1 MRLIMKILLVEDDL
15 ATRDLLVF
23 HLTAARYTVE
33 QAADGITARELAA
46 LWNYDLILLDVN
58 IPRLDGLSLCRWLRR
73 QGMSTPILMLTA
85 QAGDEDVITG
95 LDAGADDYV
104 TKPFEVSQVLA
115 RIRALLRRGARATTI
130 PSLVWG
136 QLRLDPT
143 LAQVTYYGQVVP
155 LTPKEY
161 SLLELFLR
169 HPQRVFSR
177 STILDHLWTIDD
189 SPTEGAVTNLVK
201 DLRNRLKRSGVVENV
216 IQTVYGLGYRLR
228 DLPPALAAAPPAG
241 ENGASDSSGADKSN
255 GSQASVQHKQMVQP
269 KQRQGATAVMVA
281 PGKVTA
287 AQSLEAIATRFQASL
302 QARLALVEAA
312 VRSLQA
318 GNLPPQQRV
327 IAQDEAH
334 RLAGGLGTFGYEDG
348 STHARQIERLLGD
361 RDLQGEQI
369 DQLSRSL
376 LALKQAL
383 TLSKPPEQAP
393 EQLPDLAATRP
404 ASMAPAA
411 RHRGVALSV
420 EPELLNRLQADAA
433 DWGWHLDRA
442 TSLTE
447 LMQVLA
453 QGQAE
458 AVVITLDQG
467 LALAEKLAPLREV
480 KHRYPRLPVMVLT
493 CHESLEERVQ
503 VARLQG
509 DRYLVA
515 PATPR
520 QVFDCLDQLLPDA
533 QTPESQVMVVD
544 NDPVTCAAITELLTP
559 WGLQVTELDDPSQFW
574 EVLRQTQPDLLLLAL
589 EMPTFS
595 GIDLCQVVRQ
605 DSRFGNLP
613 ILMVAAHPDTVTV
626 RQVFEAGGDDLIGK
640 PIVGPELVT
649 RVLSRIE
656 RSRLRQQIEQMRHQQ
671 ALYWDQQNTTD
682 PLTQVANGPHFDA
695 FLRQQWERHCQDQ
708 APISLI
714 LCSPDHL
721 RTYYQIYGQQ
731 AGDVALRRIART
743 LYRTVNP
750 NIDLV
755 ARCGDD
761 EFAVVLPNTNLDGA
775 LRVVSRMQQAVSD
788 LKIPCPAAPV
798 EHITISLGIG
808 GTTPT
813 KTLSSD
819 HLLKTAD
826 QALQDAK
833 VRGGN
838 TFCLYPMCS

>member
-1 MRLIMKILLVEDDL
+1 MKILLVEDDPS
-15 ATRDLLVF
+15 TQELLVF

-33 QAADGITARELAA
+33 QAVDGIIAQELAA
-46 LWNYDLILLDVN
+46 LWNYDLIVLDVN
-58 IPRLDGLSLCRWLRR
+58 IPRLDGISLCRHLRG
-73 QGMSTPILMLTA
+73 QGVSTPILMLTA
-85 QAGDEDVITG
+85 QADDKDVITG

-136 QLRLDPT
+136 QLCLDPT
-143 LAQVTYYGQVVP
+143 LAQVTYSGQVVP

-228 DLPPALAAAPPAG
+228 DMPPSLVGLETATAEHSNTNGSYGANGSAPDERLEPALVTTP
-241 ENGASDSSGADKSN
+241 KS
-255 GSQASVQHKQMVQP
+255 KP
-269 KQRQGATAVMVA
+269 
-281 PGKVTA
+281 
-287 AQSLEAIATRFQASL
+287 LEAIAARFQASI
-302 QARLALVEAA
+302 QQRLAVVEAA

-318 GNLPPQQRV
+318 GDLPPQQRA

-334 RLAGGLGTFGYEDG
+334 RLAGGLGTFGYDEG
-348 STHARQIERLLGD
+348 STHARQIEQLLGD
-361 RDLQGEQI
+361 RPLPAAEV
-369 DQLSRSL
+369 DQLSRHL
-376 LALKQAL
+376 LDLKQILALAPKPLPAEPAQAI
-383 TLSKPPEQAP
+383 AP
-393 EQLPDLAATRP
+393 LI
-404 ASMAPAA
+404 
-411 RHRGVALSV
+411 RHRGAALAVA
-420 EPELLNRLQADAA
+420 PKLLHRLQVDAA
-433 DWGWHLDRA
+433 GHGWHLDGA
-442 TSLTE
+442 TSLSE
-447 LMQVLA
+447 LLQTLS
-453 QGQAE
+453 QGRVE
-458 AVVITLDQG
+458 AVVLTLDQS
-467 LALAEKLAPLREV
+467 APLAEKLAPLREV
-480 KHRYPRLPVMVLT
+480 KHRFPQLPVLVLT
-493 CHESLEERVQ
+493 CHDSLEERVQ

-515 PATPR
+515 PATPS
-520 QVFDCLDQLLPDA
+520 QIFDTLDHLLPETQA
-533 QTPESQVMVVD
+533 PESQVMVVD
-544 NDPVTCAAITELLTP
+544 NDPITRGVITELLTP
-559 WGLQVTELDDPSQFW
+559 WGLQVTELGDPSQFW
-574 EVLRQTQPDLLLLAL
+574 EVLRQTQPALLLLAL

-626 RQVFEAGGDDLIGK
+626 RQVFEMGADDLIGK

-656 RSRLRQQIEQMRHQQ
+656 RSRLRQQIEQMRHRQ
-671 ALYWDQQNTTD
+671 ALYWAQQETTD
-682 PLTQVANGPHFDA
+682 PLTQVANSLHFDA
-695 FLRQQWERHCQDQ
+695 FLQQQWERHCQDQ

-714 LCSPDHL
+714 LCSPDSL

-731 AGDVALRRIART
+731 AGDAALRRIART
-743 LYRTVNP
+743 LHRTINP

-761 EFAVVLPNTNLDGA
+761 EFAIVLPNTNLDGA
-775 LRVVSRMQQAVSD
+775 LRVVSRMQQAVTD
-788 LKIPCPAAPV
+788 LKIPQPAPDGGDY
-798 EHITISLGIG
+798 ITLSLGIG

-813 KTLSSD
+813 GNLSSD
-819 HLLKTAD
+819 LLLKTAD
-826 QALQDAK
+826 QALKDAK
-833 VRGGN
+833 ARGGN
-838 TFCLYPMCS
+838 TFCLYPMC

>member
-1 MRLIMKILLVEDDL
+1 MKILLVEDDL

-33 QAADGITARELAA
+33 QAADGMTARELAD

-58 IPRLDGLSLCRWLRR
+58 IPRIDGISLCRQLRAR
-73 QGMSTPILMLTA
+73 GISTPVLMLTG
-85 QAGDEDVITG
+85 QAEDEDVVTG

-130 PSLVWG
+130 TSLVWG
-136 QLRLDPT
+136 PICLDPT
-143 LAQVTYYGQVVP
+143 LAQVTYIDQVVP

-228 DLPPALAAAPPAG
+228 DLPPGLAEP
-241 ENGASDSSGADKSN
+241 EGAVVQLGTTGTSGSN
-255 GSQASVQHKQMVQP
+255 GSSPEPGPDLIPTGSSAVPQALELI
-269 KQRQGATAVMVA
+269 
-281 PGKVTA
+281 A
-287 AQSLEAIATRFQASL
+287 ARFQTSL
-302 QARLALVEAA
+302 QSRLALVEAA

-318 GNLPPQQRV
+318 GALPPQQRA
-327 IAQDEAH
+327 IARDEAH
-334 RLAGGLGTFGYEDG
+334 RLAGGLGTFGYEEG
-348 STHARQIERLLGD
+348 STYARQIELLLAQHP
-361 RDLQGEQI
+361 LQTEQV
-369 DQLSRSL
+369 DHLSQAL
-376 LALKQAL
+376 LALKQTL
-383 TLSKPPEQAP
+383 TLTPQLSKTLPEPAA
-393 EQLPDLAATRP
+393 DLARG
-404 ASMAPAA
+404 A
-411 RHRGVALSV
+411 RHRGLVLSV
-420 EPELLNRLQADAA
+420 EAALFERLQAEAPGR
-433 DWGWHLDRA
+433 GWHIDRVTTLSDLLPA
-442 TSLTE
+442 
-447 LMQVLA
+447 LA
-453 QGQAE
+453 QEKAE
-458 AVVITLDQG
+458 AVVITLDHG
-467 LALAEKLAPLREV
+467 AALAEKLAPLREI
-480 KHRYPRLPVMVLT
+480 KQSYPQLPVLVLT
-493 CHESLEERVQ
+493 HRDSLEERVQ
-503 VARLQG
+503 VARLRG

-515 PATPR
+515 PATPH
-520 QVFDCLDQLLPDA
+520 QVFDSLDQIL
-533 QTPESQVMVVD
+533 PESQAPEARVMVVD
-544 NDPVTCAAITELLTP
+544 NDPVTLRAINELLTP
-559 WGLQVTELDDPSQFW
+559 WGLQVIELAEPSQFW
-574 EVLRQTQPDLLLLAL
+574 EVLRQTQPDLLLLAM

-626 RQVFEAGGDDLIGK
+626 RQVFEVGGDDLIGK

-656 RSRLRQQIEQMRHQQ
+656 RSRLRQQIEQMCHRQ

-682 PLTQVANGPHFDA
+682 PLTQVANSLHFDA
-695 FLRQQWERHCQDQ
+695 FLQQQWERHCQDK

-721 RTYYQIYGQQ
+721 KTYYQVYGQQ
-731 AGDVALRRIART
+731 AGDTALRRIART
-743 LYRTVNP
+743 LHHTINP

-761 EFAVVLPNTNLDGA
+761 EFSVVLPNTNLDGA
-775 LRVVSRMQQAVSD
+775 LRVVSRLQQAVAD
-788 LKIPCPAAPV
+788 LKIPRPGVAAGD
-798 EHITISLGIG
+798 HITLSLGIG

-813 KTLSSD
+813 ASLSSD

-826 QALQDAK
+826 QALRDAK
-833 VRGGN
+833 ARGGN
-838 TFCLYPMCS
+838 TFCLYPTC

>member
-1 MRLIMKILLVEDDL
+1 MKILLVEDDPSTQELL
-15 ATRDLLVF
+15 AF

-33 QAADGITARELAA
+33 QAVDGIIAQELAA
-46 LWNYDLILLDVN
+46 LWNYDLIVLDVN
-58 IPRLDGLSLCRWLRR
+58 IPRLDGISLCRHLRGQR
-73 QGMSTPILMLTA
+73 VSTPILMLTA

-115 RIRALLRRGARATTI
+115 RIRALLRRGVRATTI
-130 PSLVWG
+130 PSLTWG
-136 QLRLDPT
+136 QLCLDPT
-143 LAQVTYYGQVVP
+143 LAQVTYSGQVVP

-201 DLRNRLKRSGVVENV
+201 DLRNRLKRSGVIENV

-228 DLPPALAAAPPAG
+228 DLPPSLVGLETATTEHSSPNGAQGANGSAPVERLEPALATTP
-241 ENGASDSSGADKSN
+241 KSN
-255 GSQASVQHKQMVQP
+255 P
-269 KQRQGATAVMVA
+269 
-281 PGKVTA
+281 
-287 AQSLEAIATRFQASL
+287 LEAIAARFQASI
-302 QARLALVEAA
+302 QQRLAVVEAA

-318 GNLPPQQRV
+318 GELPSQQRA

-334 RLAGGLGTFGYEDG
+334 RLAGGLGTFGYDEG
-348 STHARQIERLLGD
+348 STHARQIEQLLGD
-361 RDLQGEQI
+361 RPLQTTEVN
-369 DQLSRSL
+369 QLSRHL
-376 LALKQAL
+376 LDLKQTLALAPKPLEPAQAIASL
-383 TLSKPPEQAP
+383 T
-393 EQLPDLAATRP
+393 
-404 ASMAPAA
+404 
-411 RHRGVALSV
+411 RHWGVALAV
-420 EPELLNRLQADAA
+420 EPKLLNQLQIDAA
-433 DWGWHLDRA
+433 SHGWHLDGA
-442 TSLTE
+442 ASLSE
-447 LMQVLA
+447 LLQALA
-453 QGQAE
+453 QGRAE
-458 AVVITLDQG
+458 AVILTLDQS
-467 LALAEKLAPLREV
+467 APLAEKLAPLREV
-480 KHRYPRLPVMVLT
+480 KHRFPQLPVLVLT
-493 CHESLEERVQ
+493 CHDSLEERVQ

-515 PATPR
+515 PATPN
-520 QVFDCLDQLLPDA
+520 QIFDTLDHLLPTTQA
-533 QTPESQVMVVD
+533 PESQVMVVD
-544 NDPVTCAAITELLTP
+544 NDPVTRGAITELLTP
-559 WGLQVTELDDPSQFW
+559 WGLQVTELGDPSQFW
-574 EVLRQTQPDLLLLAL
+574 EVLRQAQPDLLLLAL

-626 RQVFEAGGDDLIGK
+626 RQVFEMGADDLIGK

-656 RSRLRQQIEQMRHQQ
+656 RSRLRQQIEQMRHRQ
-671 ALYWDQQNTTD
+671 ALYWAQQDTTD
-682 PLTQVANGPHFDA
+682 PLTQVANSLHFDA
-695 FLRQQWERHCQDQ
+695 FLQQQWERHCQDQ

-714 LCSPDHL
+714 LCSPDSL

-731 AGDVALRRIART
+731 AGDAALRRIART
-743 LYRTVNP
+743 LHRTINP

-761 EFAVVLPNTNLDGA
+761 EFAIVLPNTNLDGA
-775 LRVVSRMQQAVSD
+775 LRVVSRLQQAVTD
-788 LKIPCPAAPV
+788 LKIPQPTPAGGDY
-798 EHITISLGIG
+798 ITLSLGIG

-813 KTLSSD
+813 GSLSSD
-819 HLLKTAD
+819 LLLKTAD
-826 QALQDAK
+826 QALKDAK

-838 TFCLYPMCS
+838 TFCLYPMC

>member
-1 MRLIMKILLVEDDL
+1 MKILLVEDDPS
-15 ATRDLLVF
+15 TRELLVF

-33 QAADGITARELAA
+33 QASDGMIAQELAA
-46 LWNYDLILLDVN
+46 LWNYDLVVLDVN
-58 IPRLDGLSLCRWLRR
+58 LPRLDGLSLCRHLRD
-73 QGMSTPILMLTA
+73 QGVSTPILMITA
-85 QAGDEDVITG
+85 QAEDEDVVTG

-136 QLRLDPT
+136 QLCLDPT
-143 LAQVTYYGQVVP
+143 LAQVTYGGQVVP

-228 DLPPALAAAPPAG
+228 DLPPSLVNRDAAVAESANHSG
-241 ENGASDSSGADKSN
+241 TDEFNGSSSGVASGASVA
-255 GSQASVQHKQMVQP
+255 QALP
-269 KQRQGATAVMVA
+269 ATA
-281 PGKVTA
+281 PKNQTLETIA
-287 AQSLEAIATRFQASL
+287 ARFQASI
-302 QARLALVEAA
+302 QQRLAVVEAA

-318 GNLPPQQRV
+318 GNLPPQQQA

-334 RLAGGLGTFGYEDG
+334 RLAGGLGTFGYDEG
-348 STHARQIERLLGD
+348 STYARQIEQLLSD
-361 RDLQGEQI
+361 RPLPTAAVDR
-369 DQLSRSL
+369 LSRCL
-376 LALKQAL
+376 LDLKQTLALAPRPL
-383 TLSKPPEQAP
+383 PPESAAS
-393 EQLPDLAATRP
+393 LP
-404 ASMAPAA
+404 
-411 RHRGVALSV
+411 RHRGAVLSG
-420 EPELLNRLQADAA
+420 ELELLTSLQADAA
-433 DWGWHLDRA
+433 SHGWHLDGANR
-442 TSLTE
+442 LGE
-447 LMQVLA
+447 LMQILA
-453 QGQAE
+453 QGSAE
-458 AVVITLDQG
+458 AVVLTLDQG
-467 LALAEKLAPLREV
+467 APLAEKLAPLREV
-480 KHRYPRLPVMVLT
+480 KHRFPQLPVLVLT
-493 CHESLEERVQ
+493 CRDSLEERVQ

-515 PATPR
+515 PATAA
-520 QVFDCLDQLLPDA
+520 QIFDTLNHLLPET
-533 QTPESQVMVVD
+533 QTPESRVMVVD
-544 NDPVTCAAITELLTP
+544 NDPITRSAIAELLTP
-559 WGLQVTELDDPSQFW
+559 WGLQVTGLGDPSQFW
-574 EVLRQTQPDLLLLAL
+574 EVLRQVQPDLLLLAL

-613 ILMVAAHPDTVTV
+613 ILMVAAHPDNVTV
-626 RQVFEAGGDDLIGK
+626 HQVFEMGADDLIGK

-656 RSRLRQQIEQMRHQQ
+656 RSRLRQQIEQMRHHQ
-671 ALYWDQQNTTD
+671 ALYWAQQETVD
-682 PLTQVANGPHFDA
+682 PLTQVANGLHFDA

-714 LCSPDHL
+714 LCSPDSL
-721 RTYYQIYGQQ
+721 RPYYQIYGQQ
-731 AGDVALRRIART
+731 AGDAALRRIART
-743 LYRTVNP
+743 LYRTINP

-761 EFAVVLPNTNLDGA
+761 EFAIVLPNTNLDGA
-775 LRVVSRMQQAVSD
+775 LRVVSRMQQAVTD
-788 LKIPCPAAPV
+788 LKIPRPTAASGDY
-798 EHITISLGIG
+798 ISLSLGIG

-813 KTLSSD
+813 GSLCSD
-819 HLLKTAD
+819 LLLKTAD
-826 QALQDAK
+826 QALKDAQA
-833 VRGGN
+833 RGGN
-838 TFCLYPMCS
+838 TFCLYPMC

>member
-1 MRLIMKILLVEDDL
+1 MKILLVEDDL

-33 QAADGITARELAA
+33 QAADGITAQELAA
-46 LWNYDLILLDVN
+46 LWNYDLILLDVK
-58 IPRLDGLSLCRWLRR
+58 IPRLDGIGLCRQLRQ
-73 QGMSTPILMLTA
+73 QGVTTPILMLTA
-85 QAGDEDVITG
+85 QAGDEDIVTG

-115 RIRALLRRGARATTI
+115 RIRALLRRGARAVMI

-136 QLRLDPT
+136 QLCLDPT
-143 LAQVTYYGQVVP
+143 LAQVTYDGQVVP

-228 DLPPALAAAPPAG
+228 DLPPTLVAAAPPAG
-241 ENGASDSSGADKSN
+241 DNNARGLNGANASDGASA
-255 GSQASVQHKQMVQP
+255 SAQLEQAQGTSV
-269 KQRQGATAVMVA
+269 AV
-281 PGKVTA
+281 A
-287 AQSLEAIATRFQASL
+287 ARRAAEPQALEAIAARFQASL

-348 STHARQIERLLGD
+348 STHARQIEHLLSD
-361 RDLQGEQI
+361 RNPLPQQI

-376 LALKQAL
+376 LALKQTLAL
-383 TLSKPPEQAP
+383 PPKPPERSS
-393 EQLPDLAATRP
+393 DLAANGTANSP
-404 ASMAPAA
+404 PAA
-411 RHRGVALSV
+411 RRRGVALSV

-433 DWGWHLDRA
+433 DWGWYLDRA
-442 TSLTE
+442 TSLAE

-453 QGQAE
+453 QGEAE
-458 AVVITLDQG
+458 AVVISLDQG
-467 LALAEKLAPLREV
+467 ATLAEKLAPLREV
-480 KHRYPRLPVMVLT
+480 KHRYPRLPVLVLT

-515 PATPR
+515 PASPR
-520 QVFDCLDQLLPDA
+520 QVFDSLDQLLPDV
-533 QTPESQVMVVD
+533 QTPESRVMVVD
-544 NDPVTCAAITELLTP
+544 NDSVTCAVITELLTP

-589 EMPTFS
+589 DMPTFS
-595 GIDLCQVVRQ
+595 GNDLCQVVRQ

-613 ILMVAAHPDTVTV
+613 ILMVAAHPDTVSV
-626 RQVFEAGGDDLIGK
+626 HQVFEAGGDDLIGK

-656 RSRLRQQIEQMRHQQ
+656 RSRLRQQIEQMRHRQ

-682 PLTQVANGPHFDA
+682 PLTQVANSPHFDA
-695 FLRQQWERHCQDQ
+695 FLQQQWDRHCQDQ

-755 ARCGDD
+755 ARCGDE

-788 LKIPCPAAPV
+788 LKIPCPAATAQHV
-798 EHITISLGIG
+798 SLSLGIG

-813 KTLSSD
+813 AALSSD

-833 VRGGN
+833 LRGGN
-838 TFCLYPMCS
+838 TFCLYPMC

>member
-1 MRLIMKILLVEDDL
+1 MKILLVEDDSS
-15 ATRDLLVF
+15 TRELLVF

-33 QAADGITARELAA
+33 QATDGVIAQELAA

-58 IPRLDGLSLCRWLRR
+58 IPRLDGISLCRHLRG
-73 QGMSTPILMLTA
+73 QGVSTPILMLTA
-85 QAGDEDVITG
+85 QAQDEDVITG

-130 PSLVWG
+130 PALVWA
-136 QLRLDPT
+136 QLCLDPT
-143 LAQVTYYGQVVP
+143 LAQVTYSGRVVP

-228 DLPPALAAAPPAG
+228 DLPPSLVELETATAEHG
-241 ENGASDSSGADKSN
+241 SHRGN
-255 GSQASVQHKQMVQP
+255 GSAPVGRPEQAW
-269 KQRQGATAVMVA
+269 
-281 PGKVTA
+281 VTA
-287 AQSLEAIATRFQASL
+287 PKSKPLEAIAARFQASI
-302 QARLALVEAA
+302 QQRLAVVEAA

-318 GNLPPQQRV
+318 GDLPPQQRA

-334 RLAGGLGTFGYEDG
+334 RLAGGLGTFGYDEG
-348 STHARQIERLLGD
+348 SIHARRIEQLLSD
-361 RDLQGEQI
+361 RPLQTAEV
-369 DQLSRSL
+369 DQLSRHL
-376 LALKQAL
+376 LDLKQTLALAPKPLSAEPAQAI
-383 TLSKPPEQAP
+383 AP
-393 EQLPDLAATRP
+393 L
-404 ASMAPAA
+404 A
-411 RHRGVALSV
+411 RHRGVALAV
-420 EPELLNRLQADAA
+420 EPKLLSQIQVDAA
-433 DWGWHLDRA
+433 SHGWHLDGA
-442 TSLTE
+442 TSLGE
-447 LMQVLA
+447 LLQILPQGWVEAIVL
-453 QGQAE
+453 
-458 AVVITLDQG
+458 TLDQS
-467 LALAEKLAPLREV
+467 APLAEKLAPLREI
-480 KHRYPRLPVMVLT
+480 KHRFPQLPVLVLT
-493 CHESLEERVQ
+493 CHDSLEERVQ

-515 PATPR
+515 PATPN
-520 QVFDCLDQLLPDA
+520 QIFDTLDRLLP
-533 QTPESQVMVVD
+533 QTQAPESQVMVVD
-544 NDPVTCAAITELLTP
+544 NDPIARGAITELLTP
-559 WGLQVTELDDPSQFW
+559 WGLQVTELGDPSQFW
-574 EVLRQTQPDLLLLAL
+574 EVLRQTEPDLLLLAL

-626 RQVFEAGGDDLIGK
+626 HQVFEMGADDLIGK

-656 RSRLRQQIEQMRHQQ
+656 RSRLRQQIEQMRHRQ
-671 ALYWDQQNTTD
+671 ALYWAQQETID
-682 PLTQVANGPHFDA
+682 PLTQVANGLHFDA
-695 FLRQQWERHCQDQ
+695 FLQQQWERHCQDQ

-714 LCSPDHL
+714 LCSPDSL
-721 RTYYQIYGQQ
+721 RTYYQVYGQQ
-731 AGDVALRRIART
+731 AGDAALRRIART

-761 EFAVVLPNTNLDGA
+761 EFAIVLPNTNLDGA
-775 LRVVSRMQQAVSD
+775 LRVVARIQQAVTD
-788 LKIPCPAAPV
+788 LKIPQPTPDGGDYV
-798 EHITISLGIG
+798 TLSLGIG

-813 KTLSSD
+813 HLLPSD
-819 HLLKTAD
+819 LLLKTAD
-826 QALQDAK
+826 QALKDAK
-833 VRGGN
+833 ARGGN
-838 TFCLYPMCS
+838 TFCLYPMC

>member
-1 MRLIMKILLVEDDL
+1 MKILLVEDDL
-15 ATRDLLVF
+15 STRDLLVF

-33 QAADGITARELAA
+33 QTADGITAQELAV

-58 IPRLDGLSLCRWLRR
+58 IPRLDGLSLCRQLRS
-73 QGMSTPILMLTA
+73 QGLSTPILMLTA
-85 QAGDEDVITG
+85 QSGDEDVITG

-115 RIRALLRRGARATTI
+115 RIRALLRRGARATMI

-136 QLRLDPT
+136 QLCLDPT
-143 LAQVTYYGQVVP
+143 LAQVTYGDQVVP

-201 DLRNRLKRSGVVENV
+201 DLRNRLRRSGVVENV

-228 DLPPALAAAPPAG
+228 DLPSNNLAETAVRVETALRSLDAG
-241 ENGASDSSGADKSN
+241 GSHGARGINGAVQQSVSG
-255 GSQASVQHKQMVQP
+255 P
-269 KQRQGATAVMVA
+269 GAERISIVPEGAGKTA
-281 PGKVTA
+281 
-287 AQSLEAIATRFQASL
+287 SLEAIAARFQASL

-318 GNLPPQQRV
+318 GDLPPQQRV

-334 RLAGGLGTFGYEDG
+334 RLAGGLGTFGYEEG
-348 STHARQIERLLGD
+348 STHARQIEQLLGD
-361 RDLQGEQI
+361 SALQTHQI
-369 DQLSRSL
+369 DQISRSL
-376 LALKQAL
+376 LALKQTLAL
-383 TLSKPPEQAP
+383 TPKPPERLPERSPDVVANSPANTAP
-393 EQLPDLAATRP
+393 VV
-404 ASMAPAA
+404 
-411 RHRGVALSV
+411 RHWGVALSV
-420 EPELLNRLQADAA
+420 EPELLNRLQTDAV
-433 DWGWHLDRA
+433 DRGWHLDRA

-453 QGQAE
+453 QGRAE
-458 AVVITLDQG
+458 AVVMTLDQEA
-467 LALAEKLAPLREV
+467 ALADKLAPLREV

-520 QVFDCLDQLLPDA
+520 QVFDSLDQLLPDA
-533 QTPESQVMVVD
+533 QAPESQVMVVD

-559 WGLQVTELDDPSQFW
+559 WGLQVTELGDPSQFW

-626 RQVFEAGGDDLIGK
+626 RQVFEVGGDDLIGK

-656 RSRLRQQIEQMRHQQ
+656 RSRLRQQIEQMRHRQ

-682 PLTQVANGPHFDA
+682 LLTQVANGPHFDA
-695 FLRQQWERHCQDQ
+695 FLQQQWERHCQDQ

-721 RTYYQIYGQQ
+721 RPYYQIYGQQ
-731 AGDVALRRIART
+731 AGDAALRRIART
-743 LYRTVNP
+743 LHRTINP

-755 ARCGDD
+755 ARCGDE

-788 LKIPCPAAPV
+788 LKIPCPAATA
-798 EHITISLGIG
+798 EHITLSLGIG

-838 TFCLYPMCS
+838 TFCLYPMC